1 MPDIEDQIQKALHHG
16 QLDNLRGKGKP
27 FTHLNS
33 DPLKHLLDEQGFT
46 PAWLEVDREIQRKIE
61 LAEQAIKRTYEWVM
75 ELWSSGSA
83 DRHFAQEEWRRALQI
98 FDERI
103 TEINKQIK
111 SFNLE
116 LPEAMRHQQRFPL
129 KREDVFKRLGL
140 KSHLA

>member
-1 MPDIEDQIQKALHHG
+1 MPDIEDQIQKALQNG

-33 DPLKHLLDEQGFT
+33 DPLKHLLDDQGFV
-46 PAWLEVDREIQRKIE
+46 PPWLEVDHEIQRKIE

-75 ELWSSGSA
+75 ELWSSGSS
-83 DRHFAQEEWRRALQI
+83 DRHFAREEWRRALQI

-103 TEINKQIK
+103 LEINAQIK

-116 LPEAMRHQQRFPL
+116 LPEAVRHLQRFPI
-129 KREDVFKRLGL
+129 KREEAFRRLGL
-140 KSHLA
+140 KNQLA